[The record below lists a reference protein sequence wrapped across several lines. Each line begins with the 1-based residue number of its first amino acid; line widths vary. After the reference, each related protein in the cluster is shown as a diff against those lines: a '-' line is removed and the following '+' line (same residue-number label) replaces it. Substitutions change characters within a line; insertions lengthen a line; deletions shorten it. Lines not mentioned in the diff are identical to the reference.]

1 MLPDQIKPCIVIYF
15 YSHPGYERKIRE
27 VQAGMEEEGIP
38 CSIMQSNEND
48 VIVLAYQAA
57 SASKLGVGVGIGQDG
72 LSIQYD
78 KLPAKE
84 PLFLLTTPGTPTDWR
99 KFGYNAARLVK
110 GIPFKEQKEQSE
122 EKIDPQCED
131 SSALYHLVWSIV
143 QKVLQETGQGHGE
156 VKAWSKTH

>member
-1 MLPDQIKPCIVIYF
+1 MLPDQIKPCITIYV
-15 YSHPGYERKIRE
+15 YHHPGSIQKVRE

-38 CSIMQSNEND
+38 F
-48 VIVLAYQAA
+48 VIAESKETDAITLACQAA
-57 SASKLGVGVGIGQDG
+57 AASKLGVGVGIGADG
-72 LSIQYD
+72 LSIQHE

-84 PLFLLTTPGTPTDWR
+84 PLFLLTTSGTPADWR

-110 GIPFKEQKEQSE
+110 GIPFKTESE
-122 EKIDPQCED
+122 EKVDPQCQD

-156 VKAWSKTH
+156 VKAWSKIH